1 MHSFSDRSHR
11 ADSVK
16 DHGRPIE
23 TDIPARLDRLPWSRF
38 HMLIVVA
45 LGITWILDGLEVT
58 IIGSLAPSLERGDTL
73 GLSADGIG
81 FASSSYVAGAVLG
94 ALLFGWMTD
103 QLGRKQIFFLTLALY
118 VVGVGASAFSWNLGS
133 FAVARFLTGMGIGG
147 EYSAINSAIDEL
159 VPARLRGRVDVMVN
173 GTFWA
178 GAAFGALG
186 SVWLLNT
193 ALIPVWLA
201 WRVAFALGALLGVA
215 VLLLRT
221 FVPESPRWLITHRRV
236 EEANAI
242 VSHVESHCAEPQGG
256 WASKLPTVLIYP
268 AGVFSPMEMIRI
280 MVMRYRGRSLY
291 VLVLMISQAFLY
303 NAVFFTYGMVLT
315 QYHGVSAREVG
326 WYILPLAIGNLIGP
340 LVLARW
346 FDTWGRRRMIG
357 LSYAISGVLMVI
369 VAWAMGADLLTATTQ
384 TLSWC
389 AIFFFASAAAS
400 SAYLTASELFPLE
413 MRAFAIAV
421 FYAVGTLF
429 GGVAAP
435 VIFGH
440 LIGTGRLSL
449 LVVGYLVAAALML
462 VASVVAWI
470 WGVDAENRSLE
481 EVAPPLS
488 ALYAAREQEAMH
500 SGA

>member
-1 MHSFSDRSHR
+1 MQLFSARDARPR
-11 ADSVK
+11 MTK
-16 DHGRPIE
+16 NHGRPID

-58 IIGSLAPSLERGDTL
+58 IIGSLAPSLQRGDTL

-94 ALLFGWMTD
+94 ALVFGWMTD

-118 VVGVGASAFSWNLGS
+118 VVGVGASALSWNLTS
-133 FAVARFLTGMGIGG
+133 FAVARFVTGMGIGG

-178 GAAFGALG
+178 GAAFGAIG
-186 SVWLLNT
+186 SVWLLNS
-193 ALIPVWLA
+193 AIIPIWLA

-215 VLLLRT
+215 VLFLRT
-221 FVPESPRWLITHRRV
+221 FVPESPRWLMTHGRV
-236 EEANAI
+236 EEADAI
-242 VSHVESHCAEPQGG
+242 VSHVESHCVEPDGG
-256 WASKLPTVLIYP
+256 WGQKLPTVLIYP
-268 AGVFSPMEMIRI
+268 AGVFSPAEMIRI
-280 MVMRYRGRSLY
+280 MVQRYRGRSLY

-303 NAVFFTYGMVLT
+303 NAVFFTYSMVLT
-315 QYHGVSAREVG
+315 KYHGVSPRAVG
-326 WYILPLAIGNLIGP
+326 WYILPLAIGNLCGP
-340 LVLARW
+340 LILARW

-357 LSYAISGVLMVI
+357 LSYAISGVLMI
-369 VAWAMGADLLTATTQ
+369 AVAYAMGIHALTAASQ

-389 AIFFFASAAAS
+389 GIFFFASAAAS

-449 LVVGYLVAAALML
+449 LVMGYVVAAILML
-462 VASVVAWI
+462 IASAVAWI

-488 ALYAAREQEAMH
+488 EYYAREEERAV
-500 SGA
+500 

>member
-1 MHSFSDRSHR
+1 
-11 ADSVK
+11 
-16 DHGRPIE
+16 
-23 TDIPARLDRLPWSRF
+23 
-38 HMLIVVA
+38 MLIVVA

-58 IIGSLAPSLERGDTL
+58 IIGSLAPSLQRGDTL

-94 ALLFGWMTD
+94 ALVFGWMTD

-118 VVGVGASAFSWNLGS
+118 VVGVGASALSWNLTS

-178 GAAFGALG
+178 GAAFGAIG
-186 SVWLLNT
+186 SVWLLNS
-193 ALIPVWLA
+193 AIIPVWLA

-215 VLLLRT
+215 VLFLRT
-221 FVPESPRWLITHRRV
+221 FVPESPRWLMTHRRV

-242 VSHVESHCAEPQGG
+242 VSHVESHCVEPGGG
-256 WASKLPTVLIYP
+256 WGQKLPTVLIYP
-268 AGVFSPMEMIRI
+268 AGVFSPAEMIRI
-280 MVMRYRGRSLY
+280 MVQRYRGRSLY

-315 QYHGVSAREVG
+315 KYHGVSPRAVG
-326 WYILPLAIGNLIGP
+326 WYILPLAIGNLFGP
-340 LVLARW
+340 LILARW

-357 LSYAISGVLMVI
+357 LSYAISGVLMMA
-369 VAWAMGADLLTATTQ
+369 VAYAMGVHALTAASQ

-389 AIFFFASAAAS
+389 CIFFFASAAAS

-449 LVVGYLVAAALML
+449 LVMGYVVAAILML
-462 VASVVAWI
+462 IASAVAWI

-488 ALYAAREQEAMH
+488 EYYAREEERTV
-500 SGA
+500 

>member
-1 MHSFSDRSHR
+1 
-11 ADSVK
+11 
-16 DHGRPIE
+16 
-23 TDIPARLDRLPWSRF
+23 
-38 HMLIVVA
+38 MLIVVA

-58 IIGSLAPSLERGDTL
+58 IIGSLAPSLQRGDTL

-94 ALLFGWMTD
+94 ALVFGWMTD

-118 VVGVGASAFSWNLGS
+118 VVGVGASALSWNLTS

-178 GAAFGALG
+178 GAAFGAIG
-186 SVWLLNT
+186 SVWLLNS
-193 ALIPVWLA
+193 AIIPVWLA

-215 VLLLRT
+215 VLFLRT
-221 FVPESPRWLITHRRV
+221 FVPESPRWLMTHRRV

-242 VSHVESHCAEPQGG
+242 VSHVESHCVEPEGG
-256 WASKLPTVLIYP
+256 WGQKLPTVLIYP
-268 AGVFSPMEMIRI
+268 AGVFSPAEMIRI
-280 MVMRYRGRSLY
+280 MVQRYRGRSLY

-315 QYHGVSAREVG
+315 KYHGVSPRAVG
-326 WYILPLAIGNLIGP
+326 WYILPLAIGNLFGP
-340 LVLARW
+340 LILARW

-357 LSYAISGVLMVI
+357 LSYAISGVLMMA
-369 VAWAMGADLLTATTQ
+369 VAYAMGVHALTAASQ

-389 AIFFFASAAAS
+389 CIFFFASAAAS

-449 LVVGYLVAAALML
+449 LVMGYVVAAILML
-462 VASVVAWI
+462 IASAVAWI

-488 ALYAAREQEAMH
+488 EYYAREEERAV
-500 SGA
+500 

>member
-1 MHSFSDRSHR
+1 MLSSNARS
-11 ADSVK
+11 K

-58 IIGSLAPSLERGDTL
+58 IIGSLAPSLERRDTL
-73 GLSADGIG
+73 GLTETGIG
-81 FASSSYVAGAVLG
+81 FASSAYVAGAVLG
-94 ALLFGWMTD
+94 ALIFGWMTD

-118 VVGVGASAFSWNLGS
+118 VVGVGASALSWGLGS
-133 FAVARFLTGMGIGG
+133 FACARFITGMGIGG

-186 SVWLLNT
+186 SVWLLDS
-193 ALIPVWLA
+193 AIIPVWLA
-201 WRVAFALGALLGVA
+201 WRIAFALGALLGIA

-236 EEANAI
+236 EEADAI
-242 VSHVESHCAEPQGG
+242 VSLVESHCAEPKGG
-256 WASKLPTVLIYP
+256 WKSKLPKVLIYP
-268 AGVFSPMEMIRI
+268 AGVFSPMEMIKI
-280 MVMRYRGRSLY
+280 MVQRYRGRSLY

-315 QYHGVSAREVG
+315 KYHAVEARNVG
-326 WYILPLAIGNLIGP
+326 WYILPLALGNLLGP
-340 LVLARW
+340 LILARW

-357 LSYAISGVLMVI
+357 LSYAVSGLMMLG
-369 VAWAMGADLLTATTQ
+369 VAYAMGADLLTASTQ

-389 AIFFFASAAAS
+389 GIFFFASAAAS

-440 LIGTGRLSL
+440 LIGTGKLSL
-449 LVVGYLVAAALML
+449 LVMGYVAAAILMIG
-462 VASVVAWI
+462 ASIVAWI

-488 ALYAAREQEAMH
+488 EFYAKQEQ
-500 SGA
+500 GLI

>member
-1 MHSFSDRSHR
+1 MQCPATDRVRSH
-11 ADSVK
+11 DVK
-16 DHGRPIE
+16 KQGRPIE

-58 IIGSLAPSLERGDTL
+58 IIGSLAPSLQRGDTL
-73 GLSADGIG
+73 GLSADGVG
-81 FASSSYVAGAVLG
+81 FASSAYVAGAVLG
-94 ALLFGWMTD
+94 ALVFGWMTD

-118 VVGVGASAFSWNLGS
+118 VVGVGMSAFSWNLTS

-193 ALIPVWLA
+193 TVFPVWLA
-201 WRVAFALGALLGVA
+201 WRVAFALGALLGLA

-221 FVPESPRWLITHRRV
+221 FVPESPRWLMTHRR
-236 EEANAI
+236 EQEANAI
-242 VSHVESHCAEPQGG
+242 VSEVESHCREPEGG
-256 WASKLPTVLIYP
+256 WGRTLPTVLIYP
-268 AGVFSPMEMIRI
+268 AGVFSPAKMIRI
-280 MVMRYRGRSLY
+280 MVSRYRGRSLY

-315 QYHGVSAREVG
+315 KYHGVSPRAVG
-326 WYILPLAIGNLIGP
+326 WYILPLAIGNLFGP
-340 LVLARW
+340 LILARW

-357 LSYAISGVLMVI
+357 SSYAISGLLMLA
-369 VAWAMGADLLTATTQ
+369 VAYAMGAHLLTATTQ
-384 TLSWC
+384 TLAWC
-389 AIFFFASAAAS
+389 GIFFFASAAAS

-421 FYAVGTLF
+421 FYAFGTLF

-449 LVVGYLVAAALML
+449 LVMGYGVAAVLML
-462 VASVVAWI
+462 AASAVAWC

-481 EVAPPLS
+481 EIAPPLS
-488 ALYAAREQEAMH
+488 EFYAREEKRTA
-500 SGA
+500 

>member
-1 MHSFSDRSHR
+1 
-11 ADSVK
+11 
-16 DHGRPIE
+16 
-23 TDIPARLDRLPWSRF
+23 
-38 HMLIVVA
+38 MLIVVA

-58 IIGSLAPSLERGDTL
+58 IIGSLAPSLQRGDTL

-94 ALLFGWMTD
+94 ALVFGWMTD

-118 VVGVGASAFSWNLGS
+118 VVGVGASALSWNLTS

-178 GAAFGALG
+178 GAAFGAIG
-186 SVWLLNT
+186 SVWLLNS
-193 ALIPVWLA
+193 AIIPVWLA

-215 VLLLRT
+215 VLFLRT
-221 FVPESPRWLITHRRV
+221 FVPESPRWLMTHRRV

-242 VSHVESHCAEPQGG
+242 VSHVESHCVEPEGG
-256 WASKLPTVLIYP
+256 WGQRLPTVLIYP
-268 AGVFSPMEMIRI
+268 AGVFSPAEMIRI
-280 MVMRYRGRSLY
+280 MVQRYRGRSLY

-315 QYHGVSAREVG
+315 KYHGVSPRAVG
-326 WYILPLAIGNLIGP
+326 WYILPLAIGNLFGP
-340 LVLARW
+340 LILARW

-357 LSYAISGVLMVI
+357 LSYAISGVLMMA
-369 VAWAMGADLLTATTQ
+369 VAYAMGVHALTAASQ

-389 AIFFFASAAAS
+389 CIFFFASAAAS

-449 LVVGYLVAAALML
+449 LVMGYVVAAILML
-462 VASVVAWI
+462 IASAVAWI

-488 ALYAAREQEAMH
+488 EYYAREEERAV
-500 SGA
+500 

>member
-1 MHSFSDRSHR
+1 MVNLTNNTHSRPDRMKSHG
-11 ADSVK
+11 K
-16 DHGRPIE
+16 PIA

-38 HMLIVVA
+38 YMLIVVA

-58 IIGSLAPSLERGDTL
+58 IIGSLAPSLERSDTL
-73 GLSADGIG
+73 GLSPDGIG
-81 FASSSYVAGAVLG
+81 FASSAYVAGAVLG
-94 ALLFGWMTD
+94 ALVFGWMTD

-118 VVGVGASAFSWNLGS
+118 VVGVGASAFSWNLTS

-178 GAAFGALG
+178 GAAFGAIG
-186 SVWLLNT
+186 SVWLLNS
-193 ALIPVWLA
+193 AIIPVWLA

-215 VLLLRT
+215 VLFLRT
-221 FVPESPRWLITHRRV
+221 FVPESPRWLMTHRRV

-242 VSHVESHCAEPQGG
+242 VSTVESHCTEPEGG
-256 WASKLPTVLIYP
+256 WARKLPTVLIYP

-280 MVMRYRGRSLY
+280 MAQRYRGRSLY

-315 QYHGVSAREVG
+315 QYHGVSPRAVG

-357 LSYAISGVLMVI
+357 LSYAISGVLMLV
-369 VAWAMGADLLTATTQ
+369 VAWAMGAHELTASTQ

-421 FYAVGTLF
+421 FYALGTLF

-449 LVVGYLVAAALML
+449 LVIGYDIAAVLML

-488 ALYAAREQEAMH
+488 SYYAVEEGEVARL
-500 SGA
+500 

>member
-1 MHSFSDRSHR
+1 
-11 ADSVK
+11 
-16 DHGRPIE
+16 
-23 TDIPARLDRLPWSRF
+23 
-38 HMLIVVA
+38 MLIVVA

-58 IIGSLAPSLERGDTL
+58 IIGSLAPSLQRDDTL

-94 ALLFGWMTD
+94 ALVFGWMTD

-118 VVGVGASAFSWNLGS
+118 VVGVGASALSWNLTS

-178 GAAFGALG
+178 GAAFGAIG
-186 SVWLLNT
+186 SVWLLNS
-193 ALIPVWLA
+193 AIIPVWLA

-215 VLLLRT
+215 VLFLRT
-221 FVPESPRWLITHRRV
+221 FVPESPRWLMTHRRV

-242 VSHVESHCAEPQGG
+242 VSHVESHCVEPEGG
-256 WASKLPTVLIYP
+256 WGQKLPTVLIYP
-268 AGVFSPMEMIRI
+268 AGVFSPAEMIRI
-280 MVMRYRGRSLY
+280 MVQRYRGRSLY

-315 QYHGVSAREVG
+315 KYHGVSPRAVG
-326 WYILPLAIGNLIGP
+326 WYILPLAIGNLFGP
-340 LVLARW
+340 LILARW

-357 LSYAISGVLMVI
+357 LSYAISGVLMMA
-369 VAWAMGADLLTATTQ
+369 VAYAMGVHALTAASQ

-389 AIFFFASAAAS
+389 CIFFFASAAAS

-449 LVVGYLVAAALML
+449 LVMGYVVAAILML
-462 VASVVAWI
+462 IASAVAWI

-488 ALYAAREQEAMH
+488 EYYAREEERAV
-500 SGA
+500 

>member
-1 MHSFSDRSHR
+1 M
-11 ADSVK
+11 K
-16 DHGRPIE
+16 DHGKPIA

-58 IIGSLAPSLERGDTL
+58 IIGSLAPSLERSDTL
-73 GLSADGIG
+73 ALSPEGVG

-94 ALLFGWMTD
+94 SLVFGWMTD

-118 VVGVGASAFSWNLGS
+118 VVGVGASAFSWNLAS
-133 FAVARFLTGMGIGG
+133 FAMARFLTGMGIGG

-186 SVWLLNT
+186 SVWLLNN
-193 ALIPVWLA
+193 AVIPVWLA

-221 FVPESPRWLITHRRV
+221 FVPESPRWLMTHRRV
-236 EEANAI
+236 EEATAI
-242 VSHVESHCAEPQGG
+242 VSAVEAHCAEPEGG
-256 WASKLPTVLIYP
+256 WGRKLPCVLIYP
-268 AGVFSPMEMIRI
+268 AGAFSPVDMIGLMI
-280 MVMRYRGRSLY
+280 SRYRGRSLY
-291 VLVLMISQAFLY
+291 VFVLMVSQAFLY

-315 QYHGVSAREVG
+315 QYHGVSPQAVG
-326 WYILPLAIGNLIGP
+326 WYILPLAVGNFVGP

-357 LSYAISGVLMVI
+357 LSYAISGILMLA
-369 VAWAMGADLLTATTQ
+369 VAGAMGAGALTASTQ
-384 TLSWC
+384 TLAWC

-449 LVVGYLVAAALML
+449 LVVGYGVAALLML
-462 VASVVAWI
+462 VASAVAWV

-488 ALYAAREQEAMH
+488 SYYTAGESASSR
-500 SGA
+500 S

>member
-1 MHSFSDRSHR
+1 MTAIPDSPRSH
-11 ADSVK
+11 APDP
-16 DHGRPIE
+16 HGAPLE

-38 HMLIVVA
+38 HMLVVMA

-58 IIGSLAPSLERGDTL
+58 VIGSLAPSLQRGDTL

-81 FASSSYVAGAVLG
+81 FASSAYVAGAVLG
-94 ALLFGWMTD
+94 ALIFGWMTD
-103 QLGRKQIFFLTLALY
+103 RLGRKQIFFLTLALY
-118 VVGVGASAFSWNLGS
+118 VVGVGASALSWGLGS
-133 FAVARFLTGMGIGG
+133 FAIARFVTGMGIGG

-193 ALIPVWLA
+193 GLIPVWLA
-201 WRVAFALGALLGVA
+201 WRLAFALGALLGVA
-215 VLLLRT
+215 VLLLRA
-221 FVPESPRWLITHRRV
+221 FVPESPRWLMTHRRV
-236 EEANAI
+236 AEAESI
-242 VSHVESHCAEPQGG
+242 VARVEARCPAPAEGRGQPLH
-256 WASKLPTVLIYP
+256 KVLIYP
-268 AGVFSPMEMIRI
+268 AGAFSPLDMIRI
-280 MVMRYRGRSLY
+280 MARHYRSRSLY

-315 QYHGVSAREVG
+315 RYHDVPAEAVG
-326 WYILPLAIGNLIGP
+326 WYILPLALGNLIGP
-340 LVLARW
+340 LVLARG
-346 FDTWGRRRMIG
+346 FDSWGRRRMIAS
-357 LSYAISGVLMVI
+357 SYAISGILMGL
-369 VAWAMGADLLTATTQ
+369 VAWAMGAHILTATTQ
-384 TLSWC
+384 TLAWC
-389 AIFFFASAAAS
+389 GIFFFASAAAS

-413 MRAFAIAV
+413 MRAFAIAI

-435 VIFGH
+435 LIFGH

-449 LVVGYLVAAALML
+449 LLMGYGVAALLMI
-462 VASVVAWI
+462 VASIVAWI

-488 ALYAAREQEAMH
+488 QYYRPGAGMLNEA
-500 SGA
+500 